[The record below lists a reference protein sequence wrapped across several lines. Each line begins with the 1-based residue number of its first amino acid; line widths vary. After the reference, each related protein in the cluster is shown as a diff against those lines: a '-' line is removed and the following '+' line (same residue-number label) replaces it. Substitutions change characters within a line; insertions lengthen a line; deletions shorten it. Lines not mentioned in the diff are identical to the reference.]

1 MKNKLTTKDKIT
13 LENYLAL
20 ICIVSLISFIIGF
33 VMGAYYIIE
42 SFSTNL
48 VWQFAVG
55 ISLIVV
61 SIYLV
66 VLYTNVYKLLDDRG
80 NKNEI

>member
-66 VLYTNVYKLLDDRG
+66 VLYTNVNKLLQEG
-80 NKNEI
+80 VKTK